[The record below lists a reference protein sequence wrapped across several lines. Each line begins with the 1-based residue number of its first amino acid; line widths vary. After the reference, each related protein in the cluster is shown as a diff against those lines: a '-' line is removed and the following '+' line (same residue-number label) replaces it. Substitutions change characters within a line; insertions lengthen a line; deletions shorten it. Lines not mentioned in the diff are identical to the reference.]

1 METLREI
8 LMHSDE
14 EDLQILIEYQKND
27 KRFKGLDKYAKVS
40 AIIDEIRANGTNTF
54 QNILL
59 KKNEYDSIVRD
70 VAKQLKVTY
79 NKDATTDIIE
89 TEIVIKLIS
98 DEFKT
103 MSVDQQKEILENLG
117 IDNVSSILASP
128 GLLAGILAAKLSGFA
143 IYRLTA
149 IAANAIA
156 KAILGKGLTFVANAA
171 LMRGIGI
178 ALGPVGWGVSAAW
191 FAFDLAGPNFKKT
204 IPSIVHI
211 ALLRQ
216 KYRENKNL
224 KCPNCQSPI
233 PLDAKFCMECGT
245 KIEKTTDSDI
255 NFILTR

>member
-156 KAILGKGLTFVANAA
+156 KAA